1 MIETTEIDTTSKRP
15 PPDKDKREFR
25 AAVRSLC
32 VWVVVFAFCFVFG
45 FMGNLVVD
53 FGSAVAFMVI
63 LPFAAVYL
71 FVSIYKIGEAI
82 LNLYKHRRGD
92 SSPS

>member
-25 AAVRSLC
+25 VAVRSLC

-45 FMGNLVVD
+45 FMGDLVVD
-53 FGSAVAFMVI
+53 FGSAAAFMVI

-71 FVSIYKIGEAI
+71 VVSIYKIGEAI
-82 LNLYKHRRGD
+82 FNLYKHRRSD

>member
-1 MIETTEIDTTSKRP
+1 MAEIDAPMKKP

-45 FMGNLVVD
+45 LMGDLVVD
-53 FGSAVAFMVI
+53 FGSAVAFMVM
-63 LPFAAVYL
+63 LPFAVVFL
-71 FVSIYKIGEAI
+71 FVSIYKIGKAI
-82 LNLYKHRRGD
+82 LNLYKHR
-92 SSPS
+92 